1 MRRTLLISLTSCLA
15 AAALLAETREARA
28 GFYFGAEFDA
38 GTLLSPPPGAKNGW
52 GFAGTAGYRF
62 GLGPVFLQPEAMGQY
77 LVFPFDMTDALHTT
91 RVLGGARFGLGA
103 MVQPQIFGHAGVGWL
118 GSGLDG
124 PAFDVGFAL
133 GFKLIPLLRFGA
145 QVGYNVVTIRSADL
159 ATKWIEYGVHAGIEI

>member
-1 MRRTLLISLTSCLA
+1 MRCTFLIGLAPCLTAAVLLA
-15 AAALLAETREARA
+15 APREARA
-28 GFYFGAEFDA
+28 GVYLGAEFDA
-38 GTLLSPPPGAKNGW
+38 GTLFSPPSGAKNGW

-62 GLGPVFLQPEAMGQY
+62 GLGPVFLQPEAMVQY
-77 LVFPFDMTDALHTT
+77 LVFPFEGADALHTT
-91 RVLGGARFGLGA
+91 RILGGGRFGLGS

-145 QVGYNVVTIRSADL
+145 QVGYNVVTIKSADVS
-159 ATKWIEYGVHAGIEI
+159 AKWIEYGVHAGVEI